1 MQTPTRWRNSTHG
14 KAGGRVGEVDVIPE
28 VGGAPM
34 SFRDASV
41 RFIKGR
47 KGELQFV
54 VDEKHQ
60 PTRVFKVAAVV
71 GGGHLYGGG
80 TQAFFTELADGRLV
94 LLPFDYSVTSKAW
107 FCQSGRHEKWM
118 PISPKVSI
126 RIVSTSLQIPRY
138 RKGANCQDCH
148 GSQIGLTYDESQ
160 KRYET
165 RFTSLSINVAL
176 SRPGLNTSSA
186 RRGTPEPFESLDL
199 STKERRPG
207 LHGVPRRQDPDSCG
221 PPSRWKQ
228 FAVFRKPA
236 PQEGK

>member
-1 MQTPTRWRNSTHG
+1 
-14 KAGGRVGEVDVIPE
+14 
-28 VGGAPM
+28 M

-60 PTRVFKVAAVV
+60 PTRVSRWPPWWV
-71 GGGHLYGGG
+71 GHLYGGG

-126 RIVSTSLQIPRY
+126 RDCECPPY
-138 RKGANCQDCH
+138 RFPVQKGANCQVVTGARS
-148 GSQIGLTYDESQ
+148 GSLTMSRRNATKPDLP
-160 KRYET
+160 
-165 RFTSLSINVAL
+165 LSINCESCHGPGREHVERAARDARTL
-176 SRPGLNTSSA
+176 RVSRSEYQGA
-186 RRGTPEPFESLDL
+186 FG
-199 STKERRPG
+199 PG